1 MTSQPLSR
9 RALLQRGSS
18 GFGLLALAGTL
29 AETARAEGRHPAAR
43 IVPRARN
50 VIFCFMSGGVSHI
63 DSFDPKP
70 RLAREAGEAFPMPIA
85 RTVFDNNGAIFPS
98 PFSFAQHGESG
109 LWVSSMFPELARCAD
124 RLAVVRS
131 MTSSFSEHAQ
141 ANIFLHTGFP
151 VEGFPSAGAWASYG
165 LGELNRDLPSFV
177 VLRSGDSA
185 MPHGGA
191 GMFTSG
197 FLPSDHQASFLRA
210 DGEEPV
216 RNVRPASARES
227 QLARLQLARRL
238 GAGFRA
244 EDQQLESSVRNLET
258 AFRMQSAVPELCDIS
273 GESEATRRLYG
284 LDSTDRQEAAYARQ
298 ALLARRLV
306 ERGVR
311 FVELSCLTYGIGAGG
326 AANPWDQHGD
336 LERGHAAMARQVDRP
351 IAGLL
356 RDLEARGLLDET
368 LVVWAGEF
376 GRTPFSQ
383 GSNGRDHNPFGFSIW
398 MAGGGVQ
405 GGVAVGETDEYG
417 YHVVDSPYTV
427 WDMWATVL
435 HQLGLDHQ
443 ALTFR
448 SAGRDVRLTDVHGE
462 VIRPILA

>member
-216 RNVRPASARES
+216 RNVRPASARAS
-227 QLARLQLARRL
+227 PPR
-238 GAGFRA
+238 
-244 EDQQLESSVRNLET
+244 T
-258 AFRMQSAVPELCDIS
+258 AK
-273 GESEATRRLYG
+273 
-284 LDSTDRQEAAYARQ
+284 DSTPPGRSRCASARWAAAP
-298 ALLARRLV
+298 V
-306 ERGVR
+306 SSDG
-311 FVELSCLTYGIGAGG
+311 
-326 AANPWDQHGD
+326 
-336 LERGHAAMARQVDRP
+336 
-351 IAGLL
+351 
-356 RDLEARGLLDET
+356 
-368 LVVWAGEF
+368 
-376 GRTPFSQ
+376 
-383 GSNGRDHNPFGFSIW
+383 
-398 MAGGGVQ
+398 
-405 GGVAVGETDEYG
+405 
-417 YHVVDSPYTV
+417 
-427 WDMWATVL
+427 
-435 HQLGLDHQ
+435 
-443 ALTFR
+443 
-448 SAGRDVRLTDVHGE
+448 
-462 VIRPILA
+462 